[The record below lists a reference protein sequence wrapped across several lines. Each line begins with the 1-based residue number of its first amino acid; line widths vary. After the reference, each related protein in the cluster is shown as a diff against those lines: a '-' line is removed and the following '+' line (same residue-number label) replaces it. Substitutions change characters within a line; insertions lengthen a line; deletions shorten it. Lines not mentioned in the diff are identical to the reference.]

1 MTPQQIALVQQS
13 FSKVAPIS
21 EAAAVLFYDRLFDV
35 APSVRAMFPED
46 MTEQRKKLMGML
58 AAVVSGLSNLETILP
73 AASALA
79 KRHVAYG
86 AKAEHY
92 PVVGATLL
100 WTLEKGLGEAW
111 TPELATA
118 WTDAYGVLSGYMIS
132 KPTARRRRPPNR
144 RCLVSEPLVIV
155 GNGMAAARLVDELA
169 KTALGRYA
177 VAVIGEEPR
186 LAYNRVLLS
195 SVLAGETGSH
205 EIELRPADW
214 WRHRGVTVRYGY
226 RVTEI
231 DTGRRE
237 LKIAGEES
245 MEYSKLVLAT
255 GSTPLRLNV
264 PGADLAG
271 VHTFRDTR
279 DVDLLLTLAAA
290 KKRVVV
296 VGGGL
301 LGLEAAYG
309 LAKAGAPV
317 TLLHLMDRL
326 MERQLDG
333 PAADLLKTLVERK
346 GIRILLNAS
355 TARIH
360 GERHVE
366 AVELADGSRIEAD
379 AVIFAAGI
387 RPNIALAKEAG
398 IAVNRG
404 IVVNDEMQT
413 ASPDIYA
420 LGECAEHRGTC
431 YGLVEPA
438 YEQARVLARHLG
450 GRPAAYQGSVVST
463 NLKVSGVSVF
473 SAGDFMGGE
482 GSESLVLTDRRRG
495 TYKKLVIADGCL
507 TGAVLIGDTAD
518 ALWYLELIR
527 TREKIAGIRADM
539 MFGRALALPSKAA

>member
-1 MTPQQIALVQQS
+1 M
-13 FSKVAPIS
+13 
-21 EAAAVLFYDRLFDV
+21 
-35 APSVRAMFPED
+35 
-46 MTEQRKKLMGML
+46 
-58 AAVVSGLSNLETILP
+58 
-73 AASALA
+73 
-79 KRHVAYG
+79 
-86 AKAEHY
+86 
-92 PVVGATLL
+92 
-100 WTLEKGLGEAW
+100 
-111 TPELATA
+111 
-118 WTDAYGVLSGYMIS
+118 
-132 KPTARRRRPPNR
+132 
-144 RCLVSEPLVIV
+144 SEPLVIV

-169 KTALGRYA
+169 KTALGRHA
-177 VAVIGEEPR
+177 IAVIGEEPR

-214 WRHRGVTVRYGY
+214 WRQRGVTVRYGY

-231 DTGRRE
+231 DVGRRE

-271 VHTFRDTR
+271 VHTFRDSR

-290 KKRVVV
+290 RKRVVV

-317 TLLHLMDRL
+317 TLVHLMDRL
-326 MERQLDG
+326 MERQLDL
-333 PAADLLKTLVERK
+333 PAAELLKTLVERK

-360 GERHVE
+360 GEDRVE

-387 RPNIALAKEAG
+387 RPNVTLAKEADL
-398 IAVNRG
+398 AVNRG
-404 IVVNDEMQT
+404 IVVNDRLQT
-413 ASPDIYA
+413 SSSDIFA
-420 LGECAEHRGTC
+420 LGECAEHRGIC

-438 YEQARVLARHLG
+438 YEQARVLAQNLASRTV
-450 GRPAAYQGSVVST
+450 AYQGSVVAT

-473 SAGDFMGGE
+473 SAGDFIGAD
-482 GSESLVLTDRRRG
+482 GSESMLLSDVRRG
-495 TYKKLVIADGCL
+495 TYKKLVIADGRL
-507 TGAVLIGDTAD
+507 TGAVLIGDVAD

-527 TREKIAGIRADM
+527 NRKPVAAIRADM
-539 MFGRALALPSKAA
+539 MFGRSLALPSKAA

>member
-1 MTPQQIALVQQS
+1 
-13 FSKVAPIS
+13 
-21 EAAAVLFYDRLFDV
+21 
-35 APSVRAMFPED
+35 
-46 MTEQRKKLMGML
+46 
-58 AAVVSGLSNLETILP
+58 
-73 AASALA
+73 
-79 KRHVAYG
+79 
-86 AKAEHY
+86 
-92 PVVGATLL
+92 
-100 WTLEKGLGEAW
+100 
-111 TPELATA
+111 
-118 WTDAYGVLSGYMIS
+118 
-132 KPTARRRRPPNR
+132 
-144 RCLVSEPLVIV
+144 
-155 GNGMAAARLVDELA
+155 MAAARLVDELA

-177 VAVIGEEPR
+177 VAVIGDEPR

-279 DVDLLLTLAAA
+279 DVDLLLTLAAG

-366 AVELADGSRIEAD
+366 AVELADGTRIEAD

-387 RPNIALAKEAG
+387 RPNVALAKEAG

-438 YEQARVLARHLG
+438 YEQARVLARHLA

-482 GSESLVLTDRRRG
+482 GSENLVLSDRRRG
-495 TYKKLVIADGCL
+495 TYKKLVIADGRL
-507 TGAVLIGDTAD
+507 TGAVLIGDTVD

-527 TREKIAGIRADM
+527 NRDKVAAIRTDM
-539 MFGRALALPSKAA
+539 MFGRALARPSKAA